1 MLISLEGLTRLVIV
15 ALIIT
20 TAALLLLLLQLFRDW
35 IKGQLW

>member
-1 MLISLEGLTRLVIV
+1 MLISLEGLTKLVIV

-20 TAALLLLLLQLFRDW
+20 TAAPLLLLLQLLRDW